1 MVDSAAD
8 SLYKGGIV
16 FSTSVSLQVINMLL
30 LLTVNYNSENCVLHL
45 RRHVSMVNLRAQ
57 ELKLLSTLEQ
67 LDGKASVEQLTSE
80 AELSDAAVM
89 RTALTLQEKQ
99 LVKIHAEPQTIVK
112 LGNEGETH
120 AENGLPERRLVKA
133 LAAENGEATL
143 DEAIKKAGLD
153 PKFKQIA
160 LGWILRKHC
169 ATYNS
174 KTNTLQILDHLLHQV
189 AVPEGNDEK
198 LLRYLHGKNQAPL
211 NALNTELQTAVQTLK
226 KRKLLTTEVKTHRI
240 IETTTQGKQ
249 AAQQAETAQTEVTQ
263 LTPELIITGKW
274 KTSKLQKYNIQAP
287 VAKTWPGKKHP
298 YLSFLE
304 EVRQKLVTLGFK
316 EMTGTSVETSFFN
329 FDALYTPQDHPARE
343 ENGIYFVKNPEFGDI
358 TPYENAVENVKA
370 THENGWTTGS
380 TGWQYKYSTQEAK
393 RLILRGHG
401 TCLSARTLLNKNL
414 QIPSR
419 HFSIARCYRPEVV
432 DKTHLSEFNQVEGI
446 IIDPKLTLKDLL
458 GVLEKF
464 ALEIAGAD
472 KVRFKPDYFPFTEP
486 SVELSAYKKG
496 YGWIEFGG
504 SGIFRP
510 EVTLPLGVKVP
521 VIAWGLGVDRLF
533 MMRAGVDDIRDIFS
547 QSLDWLRRKEVT

>member
-1 MVDSAAD
+1 MGMVD
-8 SLYKGGIV
+8 
-16 FSTSVSLQVINMLL
+16 
-30 LLTVNYNSENCVLHL
+30 
-45 RRHVSMVNLRAQ
+45 LRAH
-57 ELKLLSTLEQ
+57 ELKVLSALER
-67 LDGKASVEQLTSE
+67 LNGEASVEQLISE
-80 AELSDAAVM
+80 AELSDAGVM
-89 RTALTLQEKQ
+89 RAALTLQEKK
-99 LVKIHAEPQTIVK
+99 LVKIHAEPQTIIK
-112 LGNEGETH
+112 LGAEGEIH

-133 LAAENGEATL
+133 LARLKGEATL
-143 DEAIKKAGLD
+143 DKATAEAGLT
-153 PKFKQIA
+153 PKFRQIA
-160 LGWILRKHC
+160 LGWILRKNW
-169 ATYNS
+169 AAYNS
-174 KTNTLQILDHLLHQV
+174 KTSTLRIADPLLHQV

-211 NALNTELQTAVQTLK
+211 NVLSPELQAAVQTLK
-226 KRKLLTTEVKTHRI
+226 KRKLLTTEDKTHRI
-240 IETTTQGKQ
+240 LEITEAGKQ
-249 AAQQAETAQTEVTQ
+249 TAKNAAVTEEVTQ

-274 KTSKLQKYNIQAP
+274 RTTKLQKYNIEAP
-287 VAKTWPGKKHP
+287 VAKTWPGKKNP

-304 EVRQKLVTLGFK
+304 EVRAKLVQLGFK
-316 EMTGTSVETSFFN
+316 EMTGTNVELSFFN

-343 ENGIYFVKNPEFGDI
+343 EVGIYFVKKPEFGDL
-358 TPYENAVENVKA
+358 TAYKTAAANVKA
-370 THENGWTTGS
+370 THENGWKTGS
-380 TGWQYKYSTQEAK
+380 KGWGYTYSTQEAK

-401 TCLSARTLLNKNL
+401 TCLSARTLLHKDL
-414 QIPSR
+414 EIPSR

-446 IIDPKLTLKDLL
+446 VVDEKLTLRDLL

-521 VIAWGLGVDRLF
+521 VIAWGLGIDRLF
-533 MMRAGVDDIRDIFS
+533 MMRADVDDIRDIFS